1 MYKKNFILILTVLT
15 LTLFSSLALAGE
27 SREEPSVGIKILD
40 LLIIRPISVGVA
52 TASTALCIG
61 ISPLTY
67 LIGVGEPTARV
78 LVEAPWRFTGMR
90 YLGDFEHYK
99 DGNPITVV
107 KE

>member
-1 MYKKNFILILTVLT
+1 MYRKNLMLIITVLL
-15 LTLFSSLALAGE
+15 LTLFSSSALAGE
-27 SREEPSVGIKILD
+27 TREEPSVVIKILD
-40 LLIIRPISVGVA
+40 LVIIRPISVGVA

-61 ISPLTY
+61 ISPLAY

-99 DGNPITVV
+99 DGRPITVV
-107 KE
+107 N